1 VTGTSEEHTVRLE
14 LPALAR
20 QVRLA
25 RLVAGGMASLLGF
38 DLDAVEDLRIAVD
51 ELCSHLLET
60 GDGSSLLLEFKI
72 VDSAV
77 EVTGR
82 TPLKEDAAVDE
93 ERQELSAQ
101 ILAVTCETYWVRLDK
116 PDAAFWLRSR
126 PQNG

>member
-1 VTGTSEEHTVRLE
+1 
-14 LPALAR
+14 
-20 QVRLA
+20 
-25 RLVAGGMASLLGF
+25 MASLLGF

-60 GDGSSLLLEFKI
+60 GDGSSLVLEFKI
-72 VDSAV
+72 VESAV
-77 EVTGR
+77 EVSGR
-82 TPLKEDAAVDE
+82 TPLKPDAAVDP

-126 PQNG
+126 SQNG